1 MTSFFSPQEC
11 IGEAVD
17 FSKHEQLKPEVFDIP
32 VYQDD
37 RGFVYCVK
45 DNLFGDMIQRTY
57 IVESHAKGLV
67 RAWHG
72 HRKADTYMHVLRGA
86 VKLAAMD
93 MNNYDDVLSAVLT
106 ERKPQLFYIPAG
118 FYNGAVSLTDN
129 TKILVYS
136 TLTFDKVKLDD
147 HRLSWTVSGD
157 IWSVENR

>member
-1 MTSFFSPQEC
+1 MTFFSPPEC
-11 IGEAVD
+11 IGQAVD
-17 FSKHEQLKPEVFDIP
+17 FSEHTGLRPEVCDVP
-32 VYQDD
+32 VHQDD
-37 RGFVYCVK
+37 RGSLYCLR

-57 IVESHAKGLV
+57 IVENHSKGLV

-86 VKLAAMD
+86 VKLAAMN
-93 MNNYDDVLSAVLT
+93 MDDYEDVTCVVLT

-118 FYNGAVSLTDN
+118 FYNGAVSLTDH

-147 HRLSWTVSGD
+147 HRLNWTINED
-157 IWSVENR
+157 IWRVENR